1 MFNPTPEELRTALSA
16 AEDDVDRLTK
26 RVNNL
31 LQTVRLLEEEN
42 EALSFDLRQ

>member
-1 MFNPTPEELRTALSA
+1 MFNPTPEELRKALSA
-16 AEDDVDRLTK
+16 AEDEVDRLTR

-31 LQTVRLLEEEN
+31 VQTVRLLEEEN